1 MGNGF
6 AYFVLVAWPLIAL
19 YLYRSNT
26 IQVASLWTILG
37 GFMFL
42 AVKTEID
49 LPMIPPLGKDTVPV
63 ISALIGILFV
73 KNKRLPL
80 FKGLG
85 NLKYLVFLI
94 VAVPFITAGLNGEA
108 VDVGWRYVSGLTYY
122 DGLSSVINQCL
133 LIIPFFIGRA
143 FFRTYDDQITL
154 FKLLVVAGLLY
165 SLPMLYEVRMSP
177 QLHTTFYGYFPHSF
191 LQQYRS
197 GGFRPV
203 VFMGHG
209 LLVAFFAAVAL
220 ISAVA
225 LWENKMKIRN
235 FSPAAVSYYLLIV
248 LFFCK
253 SLASLLY
260 GLFAFVLIKM
270 LSCNMQIK
278 AAVVLVSLAM
288 LYPTMSIMKIFPHKE
303 ILDITES
310 IDASRAQSLQYR
322 FDNEALLLEHAKTK
336 LFFGW
341 GGWGRN
347 RYNNLT
353 TDGGWV
359 ITVGQF
365 GILGFI
371 AKFGLL
377 AATVFRAFIA
387 FKSLKSEPERKLF
400 SAHVL
405 LIGIIMIDQLPNAS
419 LAPWLW
425 LIAGIL
431 LGRSEEI
438 LAKKETKVVTASKN

>member
-1 MGNGF
+1 MGNGI
-6 AYFVLVAWPLIAL
+6 AYIVLVAWPLIAF

-63 ISALIGILFV
+63 ISSLIGILFV
-73 KNKRLPL
+73 KNKRFPL
-80 FKGLG
+80 FKSLG

-108 VDVGWRYVSGLTYY
+108 VVVGWRYVSGLTYY
-122 DGLSSVINQCL
+122 DGLSSVINQFL
-133 LIIPFFIGRA
+133 LIMPFFIGRA
-143 FFRTYDDQITL
+143 FFRTYEDQLTL

-209 LLVAFFAAVAL
+209 LLVAFFAAVVL

-260 GLFAFVLIKM
+260 GLFAFVLIKR

-303 ILDITES
+303 ILDIAES

-336 LFFGW
+336 FFFGW

-387 FKSLKSEPERKLF
+387 FKSLKPEPERKLF

>member
-1 MGNGF
+1 
-6 AYFVLVAWPLIAL
+6 
-19 YLYRSNT
+19 
-26 IQVASLWTILG
+26 
-37 GFMFL
+37 
-42 AVKTEID
+42 
-49 LPMIPPLGKDTVPV
+49 
-63 ISALIGILFV
+63 
-73 KNKRLPL
+73 
-80 FKGLG
+80 
-85 NLKYLVFLI
+85 
-94 VAVPFITAGLNGEA
+94 
-108 VDVGWRYVSGLTYY
+108 
-122 DGLSSVINQCL
+122 
-133 LIIPFFIGRA
+133 
-143 FFRTYDDQITL
+143 
-154 FKLLVVAGLLY
+154 
-165 SLPMLYEVRMSP
+165 
-177 QLHTTFYGYFPHSF
+177 
-191 LQQYRS
+191 
-197 GGFRPV
+197 
-203 VFMGHG
+203 
-209 LLVAFFAAVAL
+209 
-220 ISAVA
+220 
-225 LWENKMKIRN
+225 
-235 FSPAAVSYYLLIV
+235 
-248 LFFCK
+248 
-253 SLASLLY
+253 
-260 GLFAFVLIKM
+260 
-270 LSCNMQIK
+270 MQIK

-303 ILDITES
+303 ILDIAES

-336 LFFGW
+336 FFFGW

-387 FKSLKSEPERKLF
+387 FKSLKPEPERKLF